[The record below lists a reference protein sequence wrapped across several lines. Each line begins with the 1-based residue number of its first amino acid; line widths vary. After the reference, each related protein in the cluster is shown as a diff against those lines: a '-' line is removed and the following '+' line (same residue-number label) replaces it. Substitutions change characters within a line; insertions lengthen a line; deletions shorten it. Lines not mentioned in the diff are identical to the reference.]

1 MAPDAW
7 KIKNRGMQGNGI
19 GQIIFRHELIDQ
31 RLTRGLI
38 DGVYHTEKTREGK
51 YMPVADDSEKHH

>member
-1 MAPDAW
+1 
-7 KIKNRGMQGNGI
+7 MQGNGI